1 MWFFN
6 KPKKVKPTLDYSR
19 LKKKA
24 PRVPD
29 ITCPLIDDVL
39 SRIDRHQDK
48 NKVISKYQWNLIHKR
63 MEQLRTDNELL
74 RDSGRYWYDICKNNF
89 KIIKR

>member
-1 MWFFN
+1 MPR
-6 KPKKVKPTLDYSR
+6 PKRKVTLFAKW
-19 LKKKA
+19 KKKA
-24 PRVPD
+24 PKVPD

-39 SRIDRHQDK
+39 SRIDRHQNKD
-48 NKVISKYQWNLIHKR
+48 KVITKYQWNLIHKR

>member
-1 MWFFN
+1 MMPT
-6 KPKKVKPTLDYSR
+6 PKSKVTLCAKWKEKA
-19 LKKKA
+19 LK
-24 PRVPD
+24 VPD

-48 NKVISKYQWNLIHKR
+48 DKVISKYQWNLIHKR

>member
-1 MWFFN
+1 MPR
-6 KPKKVKPTLDYSR
+6 PKRKVTLFAKW
-19 LKKKA
+19 KKKA
-24 PRVPD
+24 PNVPD
-29 ITCPLIDDVL
+29 LTCPLIDDVL

-48 NKVISKYQWNLIHKR
+48 DKVITKYQWNLIHKR
-63 MEQLRTDNELL
+63 KEQLRTDNELL